1 MKRTSKSKVRMGGTS
16 QARIYSA
23 EENLQRL
30 ARTSILENFA
40 RDNNNFWDHAKWL
53 ELCADVSRFGYSP
66 IDFDQMGLM
75 LEDIKARYPNI

>member
-1 MKRTSKSKVRMGGTS
+1 MRKGSKSKVRMGGPSQVPAYTS
-16 QARIYSA
+16 

-30 ARTSILENFA
+30 SRTSILENFV
-40 RDNNNFWDHAKWL
+40 RDNDCSWDHQKWL
-53 ELCADVSRFGYSP
+53 ELCNNVEKFGYSP